1 MNILIRYLGYILL
14 ISSAFRIIPIAAGI
28 IYGESISTFI
38 FTMVLSLSL
47 GFLLLWFEKKYT
59 PERSPFSLSQL
70 NLPNALILISLS
82 FIILP
87 LIGAISFL
95 PYFDYNFLNAL
106 FESISGYT
114 TTGLTLFN
122 SLQGLPKSLLLWR
135 AETQWIGGI
144 GIIMVFLF
152 IISRLRFHGGKEN
165 TQIEATSSLY
175 QAQGFKERVEPSL
188 RKSSKN
194 VLIIYFG
201 YTALG
206 ITLLYLAGMGLFEAV
221 SLSFTSLSTGGFIV
235 TDSLEATNLQL
246 VILSLLMLL
255 GSISFI
261 THNELLKLRFKE
273 FFNSFEKNIFFIAL
287 AIGVGLALIV
297 FKDIKIVFFELI
309 SAFTTTGYSIT
320 DISVL
325 PPLFIVLIMTGMLI
339 GGSISST
346 SGGMKTSRVYTL
358 LMIVPWMLA
367 KISSPRHAI
376 INLKM
381 RNKSVEE
388 KDLLIIVAFATLFF
402 LVMFMGTI
410 VFLILGYGLMDSSF
424 QVASALGTSGLQ
436 TIDLMAVPIIG
447 KVVLML
453 AMLLGRLEIFPLLI
467 LIRKLLKLFS

>member
-1 MNILIRYLGYILL
+1 MNLLIRYLGYILL
-14 ISSAFRIIPIAAGI
+14 ISAVFRIIPIVAGV
-28 IYGESISTFI
+28 IYNEPIGTFI
-38 FTMVLSLSL
+38 FTAALSLSL
-47 GFLLLWFEKKYT
+47 GILLLWFGKHT

-95 PYFDYNFLNAL
+95 PHFDYNILNAL

-122 SLQGLPKSLLLWR
+122 TLEGLPKSLLLWR

-152 IISRLRFHGGKEN
+152 IVSRLRFHGGQEN

-175 QAQGFKERVEPSL
+175 QAQGFNEKIEPSL

-201 YTALG
+201 YTLLG
-206 ITLLYLAGMGLFEAV
+206 IILLNMAGMGLFEAI

-235 TDSLEATNLQL
+235 TDSLQATNSQL
-246 VILSLLMLL
+246 VILSVLMLL

-261 THNELLKLRFKE
+261 AHNEILKMRFKE
-273 FFNSFEKNIFFIAL
+273 FFNSLGKNIFFL
-287 AIGVGLALIV
+287 FLTIGVGLAFIV
-297 FKDIKIVFFELI
+297 FRDLKVVFFELI

-320 DISVL
+320 DISAL

-346 SGGMKTSRVYTL
+346 SGGMKASRVYTL
-358 LMIVPWMLA
+358 LMIVPWTLE

-376 INLKM
+376 ITLKM
-381 RNKSVEE
+381 RNKTVEE
-388 KDLLIIVAFATLFF
+388 KDLLMLVAFATVFF
-402 LVMFMGTI
+402 LVMFIGTI
-410 VFLILGYGLMDSSF
+410 VFLLLGYGLMDSSF

-436 TIDLMAVPIIG
+436 TIELMPVPMIG
-447 KVVLML
+447 KIVLIL
-453 AMLLGRLEIFPLLI
+453 AMLLGRLEILPLLI
-467 LIRKLLKLFS
+467 LIRKLLKLLS